1 MTTTRTASP
10 ATRTVRW
17 LGIVLALEVVGL
29 VIATVAQD
37 PAARPV
43 SAALGDAARETVS
56 QVDVRWALVVVVAL
70 AAVAR
75 LVAARLSSWL
85 DPLLTI
91 PVTLFV
97 VAQLNGIT
105 DLGALVGVYALASAG
120 VLLAAL
126 DARVDVVHGHPRLPL
141 CFAAAVG
148 IVPWGIVAFHQVGAG
163 IVGHPLSG
171 IAVVVTLVALVFA
184 VAEFVAV
191 WRRAG
196 VVALILR
203 LAGFSAVAWLVVAG
217 L

>member
-1 MTTTRTASP
+1 MTTTRTPSP
-10 ATRTVRW
+10 ATRLDRR
-17 LGIVLALEVVGL
+17 LGIVLAVEVVGL
-29 VIATVAQD
+29 VIATVVQD
-37 PAARPV
+37 PATRPV

-75 LVAARLSSWL
+75 FVAVGVSPWV
-85 DPLLTI
+85 DPLLTM
-91 PVTLFV
+91 PVALFV

-105 DLGALVGVYALASAG
+105 DLGALVGVYALVSAG
-120 VLLAAL
+120 VLFSSL
-126 DARVDVVHGHPRLPL
+126 DGRVDVLRGHPRLPL
-141 CFAAAVG
+141 CFGAAVG

-163 IVGHPLSG
+163 IVGHPLPG
-171 IAVVVTLVALVFA
+171 IAVVVTLAALVFA

-196 VVALILR
+196 AAALILR

-217 L
+217 F